1 MKKLTSLLLC
11 LALILSMFTVPAQA
25 ATSTVLGRTVI
36 FEQVQS
42 SANNTVKGLSKGVPI
57 NGWYVWIT
65 YDADG
70 FSDLYSALQNDN
82 SELIIKYKGDYD
94 LSATFTNG
102 GSVSSVVCTDVVYE
116 DGYNY
121 AIFDTAAVK
130 NMFTSYAA
138 NSANI
143 KSDGSLKAPS
153 AMSLDGRGNGGYDT
167 IYGIYAVT
175 ALPVDPNFTTT
186 AMILSIMVYT
196 FNSYKEDSYA
206 AIGKAA

>member
-25 ATSTVLGRTVI
+25 ATSKVLGRTVI

-94 LSATFTNG
+94 LSATFT
-102 GSVSSVVCTDVVYE
+102 
-116 DGYNY
+116 
-121 AIFDTAAVK
+121 K
-130 NMFTSYAA
+130 
-138 NSANI
+138 
-143 KSDGSLKAPS
+143 
-153 AMSLDGRGNGGYDT
+153 RG
-167 IYGIYAVT
+167 
-175 ALPVDPNFTTT
+175 
-186 AMILSIMVYT
+186 LSKLSRLYRRCL
-196 FNSYKEDSYA
+196 
-206 AIGKAA
+206 